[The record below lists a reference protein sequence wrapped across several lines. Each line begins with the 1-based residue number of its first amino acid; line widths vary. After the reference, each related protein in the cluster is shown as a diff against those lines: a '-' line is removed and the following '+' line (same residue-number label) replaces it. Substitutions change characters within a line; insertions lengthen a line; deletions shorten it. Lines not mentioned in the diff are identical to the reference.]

1 MVFLLGALAFV
12 ACSTLTRA
20 VKERRV
26 RDRPPSPCWGWPDVI
41 DAPTSGTMRR
51 MILVALIALASAS
64 GSEAAPLWSV
74 PARVLARDDHSA
86 NVAPYERALDQLKP
100 RCREPSREV
109 AFLVLTAKR
118 VLRGDGVHYSDLS
131 LLRALNRVVASRN
144 APIICEHALAAAVVR
159 IANG

>member
-1 MVFLLGALAFV
+1 M
-12 ACSTLTRA
+12 
-20 VKERRV
+20 
-26 RDRPPSPCWGWPDVI
+26 DV
-41 DAPTSGTMRR
+41 PTSGTMRR

-86 NVAPYERALDQLKP
+86 NVAPYERALGQLKP
-100 RCREPSREV
+100 KCREPTREV

-131 LLRALNRVVASRN
+131 LLRALNRAVASRN
-144 APIICEHALAAAVVR
+144 APIICERTLAAVVVR